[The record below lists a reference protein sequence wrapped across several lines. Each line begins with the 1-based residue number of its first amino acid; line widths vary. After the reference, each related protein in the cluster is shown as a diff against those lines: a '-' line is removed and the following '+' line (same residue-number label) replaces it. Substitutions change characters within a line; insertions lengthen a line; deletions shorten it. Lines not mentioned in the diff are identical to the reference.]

1 MSTDSA
7 LDVYQL
13 IGTPLIFK
21 AFPPRTARSYYG
33 SRSHF

>member
-7 LDVYQL
+7 LVVYQL

-21 AFPPRTARSYYG
+21 AFPSRIAHSYCG